1 MTSWEKYFQFKW
13 QINEKFPQYAKTFY
27 KKKKKCL
34 KAVNFKKWDKDVGWH
49 VADKEIQMDK

>member
-1 MTSWEKYFQFKW
+1 MQKPFT
-13 QINEKFPQYAKTFY
+13 
-27 KKKKKCL
+27 KKKCL

>member
-1 MTSWEKYFQFKW
+1 MKNFLNMQKPFT
-13 QINEKFPQYAKTFY
+13 
-27 KKKKKCL
+27 KKKCL